1 MDEVN
6 LFFYYYFFYYP
17 PAAITVEL
25 AWMGRTGTAVSA
37 PQALQVQTVGSV
49 SINVASRSSLIR
61 V

>member
-1 MDEVN
+1 MDDVN
-6 LFFYYYFFYYP
+6 LFFFLLLFNP
-17 PAAITVEL
+17 PTAITVEP

-49 SINVASRSSLIR
+49 SINVASLSFLIR

>member
-1 MDEVN
+1 MMDEVN
-6 LFFYYYFFYYP
+6 LFLHFFF

-49 SINVASRSSLIR
+49 SITVASRSSLTR

>member
-1 MDEVN
+1 MDFYFLF
-6 LFFYYYFFYYP
+6 LFFNP

-49 SINVASRSSLIR
+49 SINVASPSSLIR

>member
-1 MDEVN
+1 MD
-6 LFFYYYFFYYP
+6 FYFYFFNP

-49 SINVASRSSLIR
+49 SINVASPSSLIR